1 MPAQIQDVDLLQ
13 NYIKGVM
20 ERADHHA
27 GAVKEIVLA
36 LAGAIVWKK
45 DTTPIEVYAK
55 DGEMKNVLWVRIN
68 GNRYAFSY
76 NHIASTIEMRQGTTH
91 GQVVSSFSN
100 TTPIATVFSLFDG
113 L

>member
-27 GAVKEIVLA
+27 GKVKEIVLA

-45 DTTPIEVYAK
+45 DPAPIEVHTK

-68 GNRYAFSY
+68 GGRYAFSY
-76 NHIASTIEMRQGTTH
+76 NHEASTIEMRQGTTQ
-91 GQVVSSFSN
+91 GQVVASFSN
-100 TTPIATVFSLFDG
+100 TTPAATVFSIFAG

>member
-27 GAVKEIVLA
+27 GAVKEIALA

-45 DTTPIEVYAK
+45 DAAPIEVYAK
-55 DGEMKNVLWVRIN
+55 DGEMKNVLWVKIN

-76 NHIASTIEMRQGTTH
+76 NHAASAIEMRQGTTH
-91 GQVVSSFSN
+91 GQVVASFSN
-100 TTPIATVFSLFDG
+100 TTPLTTVYSLFDG

>member
-13 NYIKGVM
+13 DYIEGVM
-20 ERADHHA
+20 TRADHHA

-45 DTTPIEVYAK
+45 DADPIEVYAK

-76 NHIASTIEMRQGTTH
+76 NHIDSTIEMRQGTTH
-91 GQVVSSFSN
+91 GQVIASFSN
-100 TTPIATVFSLFDG
+100 TTPVASVFSIFNAL
-113 L
+113 

>member
-27 GAVKEIVLA
+27 GAIKEIVLV

-45 DTTPIEVYAK
+45 DPAPIEVYAK

-68 GNRYAFSY
+68 RDRYAFSY
-76 NHIASTIEMRQGTTH
+76 NHAASTIEMRRGTTH
-91 GQVVSSFSN
+91 GQVVASFSN
-100 TTPIATVFSLFDG
+100 TTPVATVFSLFAE

>member
-27 GAVKEIVLA
+27 GAVKEIALA

-45 DTTPIEVYAK
+45 DSAPIEVYAK
-55 DGEMKNVLWVRIN
+55 DGEMKNVLWVKIK
-68 GNRYAFSY
+68 GIRYAFSY
-76 NHIASTIEMRQGTTH
+76 NHTASTIEMRQGTTH
-91 GQVVSSFSN
+91 GQVVASFSN
-100 TTPIATVFSLFDG
+100 TTPLATVYSLFDG